1 MKKIFLI
8 GVIIVTIVLL
18 FANKIIKPN
27 ETGTANKTI
36 ESKSNNANKPEEK
49 LVIAGPV
56 ATISHPLFHLIQSG
70 ALKDVAK
77 KVEFRLWQNP
87 DELRAILLKKEAHIV
102 AIPTNVAAN
111 LYNKG
116 QDIKLLNVPI
126 WGILEIITRDKNI
139 KTINDL
145 KGKEIVVPFRAD
157 MPDIILQAIIKKAEF
172 NPKKDFKISYAPT
185 PPDAMQMLILRRAD
199 NVLLAEPATSMAMRK
214 TGSFPVSLI
223 APMIYRG
230 INLQKE
236 WGRLYQGEP
245 KIPQAGLAVV
255 GNLDANIVKRFEEEY
270 TKSLEWYKTH
280 PKEAGELVAKNIEF
294 FKAEAV
300 ADSIPNVQ
308 LEAKSAIES
317 QKELEEFF
325 KVLLEIEPKLIGGKM
340 PDSGLYYK

>member
-1 MKKIFLI
+1 MKKIVLI
-8 GVIIVTIVLL
+8 IAVFVVNL
-18 FANKIIKPN
+18 FAGPL
-27 ETGTANKTI
+27 
-36 ESKSNNANKPEEK
+36 EK
-49 LVIAGPV
+49 LIIAGPV
-56 ATISHPLFHLIQSG
+56 ATISHPLFHMIQSG

-139 KTINDL
+139 KTIHDL
-145 KGKEIVVPFRAD
+145 KGQEIVVPFRAD
-157 MPDIILQAIIKKAEF
+157 MPDIILQAIIKKAGLD
-172 NPKKDFKISYAPT
+172 PKKDFKIVYAPT

-214 TGSFPVSLI
+214 TGSYPLKLI
-223 APMIYRG
+223 APEIFRG
-230 INLQKE
+230 VNLQKE
-236 WGRLYQGEP
+236 WGRVYNVEP
-245 KIPQAGLAVV
+245 KVPQAGLAVV
-255 GNLDANIVKRFEEEY
+255 GNLDRNVVKRFDEEY
-270 TKSLEWYKTH
+270 RKSLNWYKTH
-280 PKEAGELVAKNIEF
+280 PKEAGILVAKHIDF

-308 LEAKSAIES
+308 LEVKSAIES
-317 QKELEEFF
+317 QKDLEEFF
-325 KVLLEIEPKLIGGKM
+325 KVMLEIEPKLIGGQI

>member
-1 MKKIFLI
+1 MKKIVLI
-8 GVIIVTIVLL
+8 IAVFVANL
-18 FANKIIKPN
+18 FATPL
-27 ETGTANKTI
+27 
-36 ESKSNNANKPEEK
+36 EK

-116 QDIKLLNVPI
+116 ENIKILSVPV

-145 KGKEIVVPFRAD
+145 RGKEIVVPFRAD
-157 MPDIILQAIIKKAEF
+157 MPDIMLQAIIKKAGLD
-172 NPKKDFKISYAPT
+172 PKKDFKISYAPT

-214 TGSFPVSLI
+214 TGSFPINLI
-223 APMIYRG
+223 APTIYRSV
-230 INLQKE
+230 NLQKE
-236 WGRLYQGEP
+236 WGRVYKTTP
-245 KIPQAGLAVV
+245 KVPQAALAVV
-255 GNLDANIVKRFEEEY
+255 GNLDRNIVKRFEEEY
-270 TKSLEWYKTH
+270 KKSLNWYKTH
-280 PKEAGELVAKNIEF
+280 PKEAGILVAKNIDF

-300 ADSIPNVQ
+300 SDSIVNVQ
-308 LEAKSAIES
+308 LEAKSAQES
-317 QKELEEFF
+317 QNDLESFY
-325 KVLLEIEPKLIGGKM
+325 KVLLEIEPKLIGNKM
-340 PDSGLYYK
+340 PNSGLYYK